1 MESKLEFKIGQFR
14 FIRKRQ
20 VGWVGQSFF
29 GKNLNKQ
36 PSGFQGIVA
45 PLLGRRK
52 PGLRTEDLR

>member
-1 MESKLEFKIGQFR
+1 MESKMELKIGQFR
-14 FIRKRQ
+14 FTRKRQ

-29 GKNLNKQ
+29 GKNLNRQ

-52 PGLRTEDLR
+52 PGLRTAGL